1 MKGTQL
7 GVMSKDDLEKY
18 CVQTL
23 INERVVKKRY
33 KEALTK
39 ILMHNNSISFEESY
53 TILSELVEKETP
65 QKTIDNCCP
74 NCKEK
79 AFIINEDGFY
89 YEFNYCPECGQHL
102 ER

>member
-1 MKGTQL
+1 
-7 GVMSKDDLEKY
+7 MSKDDLEKY
-18 CVQTL
+18 GVQTL
-23 INERVVKKRY
+23 INERMAKKRY

-39 ILMHNNSISFEESY
+39 IVLHNNSISFEESY
-53 TILSELVEKETP
+53 KILSELVEKETP

-79 AFIINEDGFY
+79 AFILNEDGFY